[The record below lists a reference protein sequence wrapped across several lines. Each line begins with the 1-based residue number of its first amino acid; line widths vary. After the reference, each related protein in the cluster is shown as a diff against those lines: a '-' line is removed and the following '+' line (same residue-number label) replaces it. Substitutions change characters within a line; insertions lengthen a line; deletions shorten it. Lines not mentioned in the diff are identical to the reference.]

1 MCLKIY
7 LALNGAFL
15 LKFVLWGVFNFALNP
30 ERVTGENKSNI
41 RIQNFKRN
49 RMDFLCFFPDFYL
62 LRIRRYFHS
71 NRGGSNIWEVRWRW
85 VSVKQKIVK
94 KWIDS
99 IDRLVLTLEIPKRIF
114 LFYNYFWILWTFTW
128 TTYFCHVFWDVWHK
142 FIYVAAKNARIG
154 RLTSFMVVL

>member
-49 RMDFLCFFPDFYL
+49 RMDFLCFF
-62 LRIRRYFHS
+62 
-71 NRGGSNIWEVRWRW
+71 
-85 VSVKQKIVK
+85 
-94 KWIDS
+94 
-99 IDRLVLTLEIPKRIF
+99 RIF
-114 LFYNYFWILWTFTW
+114 ISYGSGDIFILIEEGRTF
-128 TTYFCHVFWDVWHK
+128 
-142 FIYVAAKNARIG
+142 G
-154 RLTSFMVVL
+154 RFDEGGFQ